1 MGGNKYVSQIIVF
14 MEDDPTGWPNLL
26 FKVDWAPPPPPP
38 PPQLSATRP
47 LHAKS
52 VGEYTEEL
60 QNEEPINMEEAKIL
74 GSSRDGKHIVREHVI
89 QTT

>member
-1 MGGNKYVSQIIVF
+1 

-38 PPQLSATRP
+38 PPPPQPSATQP
-47 LHAKS
+47 LQAKS
-52 VGEYTEEL
+52 IGEHAQEL
-60 QNEEPINMEEAKIL
+60 QNEEQTHVEGAKIL

-89 QTT
+89 RAT

>member
-1 MGGNKYVSQIIVF
+1 MWKNACHQAKLFMYVHLRSI
-14 MEDDPTGWPNLL
+14 TC
-26 FKVDWAPPPPPP
+26 WAPPPPP